1 MRKNRSTAIGTLAI
15 ALLAFAKP
23 GMAGADDA
31 ITNIPATQLDWG
43 RTEEGVAFASLVGD
57 RFVEPYMAMVQLPAG
72 LVSPSHVKTANMFG
86 VVISGTMT
94 HSAVGADPTAE
105 ILLHEGSFY
114 KVPAGL
120 AHVSRCVSD
129 TDCVTFLYQDG
140 GFDFL
145 PVAQ

>member
-1 MRKNRSTAIGTLAI
+1 MRKNRYSIFAAM
-15 ALLAFAKP
+15 AFASLAFAQP
-23 GMAGADDA
+23 GAAGAEDA
-31 ITNIPATQLDWG
+31 ITNIPAAQLDWA

-72 LVSPSHVKTANMFG
+72 LVSPPHVKTANMFG

-94 HSAVGADPTAE
+94 HSAVGADRSAE
-105 ILLHEGSFY
+105 IHLHEGSFY

-120 AHVSRCVSD
+120 AHISRCVSE